1 MLGKNCQ
8 LGNAPN
14 EDKANSALPDCSVN
28 QGISGVVLQRS
39 DLTARNFNDNSNIL
53 NCCRFRITVTRARL
67 PVGSPDRAAIRTPP
81 GYRWLEWMVTL
92 TVPRQWHLPALKV
105 DPQKLLF
112 SLSSFIAA
120 AITLAIAFTA
130 SLPRPWWA
138 LLTVYVTAQPMAGA
152 FRPKVLYRLGG
163 ILTGAFMTLLLVPNL
178 QNTPE
183 LLVLCLASWTG
194 LCIYFAVL
202 DRTPRAF
209 LFQMAAFSAAVIS
222 FPYLDDPANI
232 FDTTVARV
240 QEMVVAILCVTAVH
254 ALLQPWS
261 ATPVIRAKAQSF
273 LSHGRRWTAEAIS
286 SQHTR
291 LENEHRRALA
301 ADVTELGMLAVH
313 LPFDQRWAPATRRRV
328 TALQHKLAS
337 IIPLASAAAN
347 RLDLLRA
354 GSGLSPGLAML
365 VGDIT
370 GWLQPDEGSLP
381 HGTAL
386 AVQARQLA
394 GQAEEA
400 RDWTGLLTASACLLI
415 AEFLEA
421 LIAGQRLVDQI
432 GEPGGAF
439 DDLHDGTPFTLAR
452 DHGVAALAGLA
463 TGTAIM
469 LYCAVWIL
477 LAWPNGSAT
486 AAFAALITCSF
497 AAQDDP
503 APVIGRYLIA
513 TLKTFPLAALYLF
526 VILPRVD
533 GYEMLVTTLAPAL
546 IWMGYIQ
553 ADPKRSPQA
562 LPMFSCFIVAMGF
575 LARFQADFANF
586 INTGL
591 AQVGGIVAT
600 LAVTR
605 LFRSASVLWT
615 ARRIVRANWA
625 DVAELAD
632 IRRPFRPGRWT
643 AAATDR
649 LGQVAARMAI
659 ARSASDLHAA
669 DGLADL
675 RIGRNVIPLRRA
687 LTHVQYDVRHHLGT
701 VLADLNALY
710 ARRWWIGVATPAPD
724 ALRQHIDDAI
734 GDLLVLPSE
743 EHRQAALRAL
753 VGMRCNLFPAAAP
766 PRWSA
771 AA

>member
-1 MLGKNCQ
+1 MSTLTLSRG
-8 LGNAPN
+8 L
-14 EDKANSALPDCSVN
+14 ALPD
-28 QGISGVVLQRS
+28 LR
-39 DLTARNFNDNSNIL
+39 
-53 NCCRFRITVTRARL
+53 
-67 PVGSPDRAAIRTPP
+67 
-81 GYRWLEWMVTL
+81 
-92 TVPRQWHLPALKV
+92 V

-112 SLSSFIAA
+112 SLSSFLAA
-120 AITLAIAFTA
+120 AITLGLAFAA
-130 SLPRPWWA
+130 SMPRPWWA

-178 QNTPE
+178 QNAPE
-183 LLVLCLASWTG
+183 LLVLCLAAWTG
-194 LCIYFAVL
+194 LCIYLAVL

-222 FPYLDDPANI
+222 FPYLDDPTTI
-232 FDTTVARV
+232 FETTIARV
-240 QEMVVAILCVTAVH
+240 QEMVVAILSVTMVH

-261 ATPVIRAKAQSF
+261 ATPVIRARAQSF
-273 LSHGRRWTAEAIS
+273 LAHARRWTAQAIAGP
-286 SQHTR
+286 HTR
-291 LENEHRRALA
+291 LENEHRRMLA
-301 ADVTELGMLAVH
+301 ADVTELGMIALH
-313 LPFDQRWAPATRRRV
+313 LPFDQRWAPATQRRV
-328 TALQHKLAS
+328 MALQQELAS
-337 IIPLASAAAN
+337 VLPLASAAAN

-354 GSGLSPGLAML
+354 GAGMAPELAALLEEIGDWLRSGEGSAAALAGRARDLAAEAEKAHDWSGLLA
-365 VGDIT
+365 
-370 GWLQPDEGSLP
+370 
-381 HGTAL
+381 
-386 AVQARQLA
+386 
-394 GQAEEA
+394 
-400 RDWTGLLTASACLLI
+400 ASAGLRL
-415 AEFLEA
+415 ADLLEA
-421 LIAGQRLVDQI
+421 LGEGQRLADRI
-432 GEPGGAF
+432 SEPGSAGDAA
-439 DDLHDGTPFTLAR
+439 PFALAR

-463 TGTAIM
+463 TASAIM

-503 APVIGRYLIA
+503 APVIGRYLMA
-513 TLKTFPLAALYLF
+513 TLRTFPLAALYLF

-533 GYEMLVTTLAPAL
+533 GYAMLVLTLAPAL
-546 IWMGYIQ
+546 VWMGYLQ
-553 ADPKRSPQA
+553 ADPKRSPKA

-575 LARFQADFANF
+575 QARFQADFANF

-605 LFRSASVLWT
+605 LFRSANAVWT

-625 DVAELAD
+625 DLAQLAD
-632 IRRPFRPGRWT
+632 IRRPFHPERWT
-643 AAATDR
+643 AAAIDR
-649 LGQVAARMAI
+649 LGQVAARMAL
-659 ARSASDLHAA
+659 ARDGSDLHAA

-687 LTHVQYDVRHHLGT
+687 LAHVPHDIRHHLGL
-701 VLADLNALY
+701 VLADLAALY
-710 ARRWWIGVATPAPD
+710 ARRWRKGAPVPAPE
-724 ALRQHIDDAI
+724 ALRGHIDDAL
-734 GDLLVLPSE
+734 GDLLGLPAE

-766 PRWSA
+766 PQWQA